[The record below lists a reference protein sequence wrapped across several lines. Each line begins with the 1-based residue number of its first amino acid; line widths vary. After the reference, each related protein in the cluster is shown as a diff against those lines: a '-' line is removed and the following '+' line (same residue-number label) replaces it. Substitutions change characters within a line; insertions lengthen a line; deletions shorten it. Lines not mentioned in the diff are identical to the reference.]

1 MAPEWITNQPITS
14 KADVY
19 SYGIVVLEMLTGR
32 SPTSSFHSEKDP
44 SMEGKYDVE
53 EVGILLE
60 VALRCV
66 EEDKDARP
74 TMRQFVEKLL
84 DRDATNK
91 DNL

>member
-1 MAPEWITNQPITS
+1 
-14 KADVY
+14 
-19 SYGIVVLEMLTGR
+19 
-32 SPTSSFHSEKDP
+32 
-44 SMEGKYDVE
+44 MEGKYDVE

-91 DNL
+91 DNLEETTPLWFAI